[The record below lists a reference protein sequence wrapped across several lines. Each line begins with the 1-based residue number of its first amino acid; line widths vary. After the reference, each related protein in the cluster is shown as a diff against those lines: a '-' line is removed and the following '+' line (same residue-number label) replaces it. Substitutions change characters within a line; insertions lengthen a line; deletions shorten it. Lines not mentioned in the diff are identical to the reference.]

1 MLPTKLAQKIYERR
15 KTAAG
20 TMSLRAASASSG
32 VSSST
37 LCRLEKGKQ
46 PDRISITLLATWLE
60 VPTSTVI
67 DWANTNAET
76 E

>member
-15 KTAAG
+15 KTATG
-20 TMSLRAASASSG
+20 TMSLRVASTSSG